1 MNKYQKAKK
10 RVRNNAI
17 EWQNDFCNHDYS
29 YGELI
34 YWQDYFRG
42 LAKRYGLVKEFET
55 NGII

>member
-1 MNKYQKAKK
+1 MNKYQKAKE
-10 RVRNNAI
+10 RVRNMAI

-34 YWQDYFRG
+34 YWEDYFRG
-42 LAKRYGLVKEFET
+42 LAKQYGLVKEFEI